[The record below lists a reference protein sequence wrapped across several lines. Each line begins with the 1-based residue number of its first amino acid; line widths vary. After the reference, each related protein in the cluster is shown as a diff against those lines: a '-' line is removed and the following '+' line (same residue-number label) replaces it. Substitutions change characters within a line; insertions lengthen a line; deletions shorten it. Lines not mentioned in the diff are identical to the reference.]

1 MPFVAEELYRNLGAS
16 GSPEAP
22 ESVHLADFP
31 VFDESR
37 IDTRLSEDVHLAMDM
52 SSLGRA
58 TRSQAA
64 IKVRQPLPVTYFGFK
79 SLTPALSA
87 SLDRIKP
94 QLLDELNVKD
104 IKWDTLENVAA
115 MEKQGYV
122 IVSEPNTNAAVSRDI
137 PESLKGEGMAREIV
151 HRLQTM
157 RRTAGFEIADR
168 IVTYY
173 EGDTDIKEVLAK
185 ADLAD
190 YIKQETLSDQLH
202 EGVPAEGV
210 FSESFKLEGHG
221 VRLGV
226 KRPG

>member
-1 MPFVAEELYRNLGAS
+1 
-16 GSPEAP
+16 
-22 ESVHLADFP
+22 
-31 VFDESR
+31 
-37 IDTRLSEDVHLAMDM
+37 MDL

-64 IKVRQPLPVTYFGFK
+64 IKVRQPLPVICFGFK
-79 SLTPALSA
+79 SLGPGLEA
-87 SLDRIKP
+87 SVRRIKP

-104 IKWDTLENVAA
+104 ITWDTIDNVAA

-122 IVSEPNTNAAVSRDI
+122 IVSEPATNAAVSREI
-137 PESLKGEGMAREIV
+137 PESLKDEGMAREIV

-173 EGDTDIKEVLAK
+173 DGDTDIKEILAK
-185 ADLAD
+185 ADLAE

-221 VRLGV
+221 VKLAVRRAG
-226 KRPG
+226 